1 MRAGQMTWRMAVH
14 VWCMIAVV
22 AIGFTHKT
30 PQALAAPQIPTEF
43 AAYTLPDGSLPV
55 LCISSSTAFVPEDH
69 GKTHGHLSQSGCE
82 ACRIG
87 ASILLPMPADTI
99 GVAARA
105 SLETA
110 SPPVQAPDIVRLFPP
125 IARPAPHPLADI

>member
-1 MRAGQMTWRMAVH
+1 MRSGQMTWRMAVH

-22 AIGFTHKT
+22 AIGFAHKT

-55 LCISSSTAFVPEDH
+55 LCISSQTSFTPEDH
-69 GKTHGHLSQSGCE
+69 GKPHGHLSQSGCE

-110 SPPVQAPDIVRLFPP
+110 SPPVQAPDIARLFPP
-125 IARPAPHPLADI
+125 NSAPRAPPLG

>member
-1 MRAGQMTWRMAVH
+1 MRARRMTWQMAVH

-22 AIGFTHKT
+22 AIGFAHKA
-30 PQALAAPQIPTEF
+30 PQAFATPQIPTEF

-55 LCISSSTAFVPEDH
+55 LCISSQTSFAPEDH
-69 GKTHGHLSQSGCE
+69 GKAHGHLSQSGCE

-99 GVAARA
+99 GVTARA

-110 SPPVQAPDIVRLFPP
+110 SPPVQEPVIARIFPP
-125 IARPAPHPLADI
+125 NSAPRAPPLG